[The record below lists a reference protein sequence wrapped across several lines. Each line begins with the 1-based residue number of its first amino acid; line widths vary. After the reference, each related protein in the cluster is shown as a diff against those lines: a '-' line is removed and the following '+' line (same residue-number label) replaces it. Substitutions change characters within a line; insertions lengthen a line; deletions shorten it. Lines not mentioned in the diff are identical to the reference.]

1 MKLTY
6 GNKVQIYEL
15 RKQGYGFKQLSN
27 RYGVNISNL
36 QYLTKLIDRYGFEMV
51 KKRRNRDYSPKLK
64 QEMIDEVLLKGRSQL
79 SVSLTYALPNRGI
92 LSNWLAQYKKNRY
105 IIV

>member
-1 MKLTY
+1 MFC
-6 GNKVQIYEL
+6 YEINVWE
-15 RKQGYGFKQLSN
+15 Q
-27 RYGVNISNL
+27 
-36 QYLTKLIDRYGFEMV
+36 IDRYGFEMV
-51 KKRRNRDYSPKLK
+51 KKRRNRYYSPKLK

>member
-1 MKLTY
+1 
-6 GNKVQIYEL
+6 
-15 RKQGYGFKQLSN
+15 
-27 RYGVNISNL
+27 
-36 QYLTKLIDRYGFEMV
+36 
-51 KKRRNRDYSPKLK
+51 
-64 QEMIDEVLLKGRSQL
+64 MIDEVLLKGRSQL